1 VTNARR
7 VRHHEGHIIMGRGR
21 HQNPVTA
28 GELGGRA
35 GPATIT
41 ATTGPDRLAVADG
54 DVMGRRWVD
63 EQ

>member
-1 VTNARR
+1 
-7 VRHHEGHIIMGRGR
+7 MGRGR